1 MKHLFILR
9 HAQTLPSDSGGDIAR
24 KLTPEGKKD
33 AQALG
38 KFMAQK
44 NYRPDIILCSP
55 ATRTRETLAGVL
67 ESLGEIPTEYLREIY
82 NGSAGDVLRL
92 IRQQNDKNEK
102 ILVVAHNPGV
112 YELTA
117 RLAGSGTPSLLN
129 RLSHGYSP
137 GTLSVLSCPCE
148 SWNDLAPGENTLGG
162 FYEPGNYD

>member
-1 MKHLFILR
+1 MKRLFILR
-9 HAQTLPSDSGGDIAR
+9 HAQTLPSDSGGDISR

-38 KFMAQK
+38 KFMAREK
-44 NYRPDIILCSP
+44 HRPDIVLCSP

-82 NGSAGDVLRL
+82 NASAAELL
-92 IRQQNDKNEK
+92 HLLRQQSGQTV
-102 ILVVAHNPGV
+102 LLLGHNPGV

-117 RLAGSGTPSLLN
+117 RLAGNGAPPLLD
-129 RLSHGYSP
+129 RLSHGYRP

-148 SWNDLAPGENTLGG
+148 NWKDLAPGENTLTDLR
-162 FYEPGNYD
+162 EAPNYD